1 MAVLSGAEV
10 LHTTIGGIGERCG
23 NAPMEETV
31 LALLTF
37 YGIDVGIN
45 YAKLNEVSNLV
56 AELSGIE
63 PPANRPFIGSKAYS
77 VESGIVTSWFKNAYE
92 KDPTIVF
99 PVHPKFVG
107 HTTPEILMGKKS
119 GVDNIALWS
128 AKLGINLTDEEGM
141 EVLMQVKQKAHELK
155 RTLKESEFKKI
166 VKEVKSAKK
175 LTHETK

>member
-37 YGIDVGIN
+37 YGIDVEID
-45 YAKLNEVSNLV
+45 YSKLNELSNLV
-56 AELSGIE
+56 MELSGIE
-63 PPANRPFIGSKAYS
+63 VPENRPFVGNKAYS
-77 VESGIVTSWFKNAYE
+77 VESGIVTSWYKNAFE

-107 HTTPEILMGKKS
+107 HAMPEILMGKKS
-119 GVDNIALWS
+119 GVDNIAIWS
-128 AKLGINLTDEEGM
+128 EKLGINLSDEDGM
-141 EVLMQVKQKAHELK
+141 EVLMRVKLKAHDLK

-166 VKEVKSAKK
+166 VREVKREK
-175 LTHETK
+175 